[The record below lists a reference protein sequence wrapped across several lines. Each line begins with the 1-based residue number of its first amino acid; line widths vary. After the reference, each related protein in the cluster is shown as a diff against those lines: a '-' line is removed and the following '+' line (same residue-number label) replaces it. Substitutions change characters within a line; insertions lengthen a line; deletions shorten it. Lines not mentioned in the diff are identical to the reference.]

1 MSNSTSTNVAIVNTQ
16 AFTNVTLRF
25 PNLATPRG
33 FQNQKETYSVTAYF
47 DQKTNE
53 KLKKA
58 GFKVKEPRINPVTN
72 EKEFSMEIRSDAMSG
87 HQPPVFNSEGNK
99 IDPSQ
104 IGNGTIANLKV
115 VVRTDNRNPDKL
127 VTTLMAVKALEIVAP
142 VSSVTEEMI
151 SQADNC
157 DF

>member
-72 EKEFSMEIRSDAMSG
+72 QKEFSMEIRSDAMSG

-104 IGNGTIANLKV
+104 IGNGTTANLKV

-151 SQADNC
+151 SQADTC

>member
-47 DQKTNE
+47 DQKTKE

-87 HQPPVFNSEGNK
+87 HQPPVFNSEGTK

-104 IGNGTIANLKV
+104 IGNGTTANLKV

>member
-1 MSNSTSTNVAIVNTQ
+1 MSNQAIVNTS

-25 PNLATPRG
+25 PNLVTPRG

-47 DQKTNE
+47 DKATNE

-72 EKEFSMEIRSDAMSG
+72 EKEFSMEIRSDALSG
-87 HQPPVFNSEGNK
+87 HQPPVFNSKGEP
-99 IDPSQ
+99 IDPAE
-104 IGNGTIANLKV
+104 IGNGTIANVKV
-115 VVRTDNRNPDKL
+115 AVRDDLRNPGKL
-127 VTTLMAVKALEIVAP
+127 VTTLLAVKATEIIAP
-142 VSSVTEEMI
+142 VSSITQDMI
-151 SQADNC
+151 DSADKC

>member
-1 MSNSTSTNVAIVNTQ
+1 MSNPVIINTS

-25 PNLATPRG
+25 PNLVTPRG

-47 DQKTNE
+47 NKTMND

-72 EKEFSMEIRSDAMSG
+72 EKEFSMEIRSDSVSG
-87 HQPPVFNSEGNK
+87 HKPPVFNSEGK
-99 IDPSQ
+99 TIDPAE
-104 IGNGTIANLKV
+104 IGNGTTASIKV
-115 VVRTDNRNPDKL
+115 AVRDDLRNPGKV
-127 VTTLMAVKALEIVAP
+127 VTTLLAVKATEIIAP
-142 VSSVTEEMI
+142 VSSVT
-151 SQADNC
+151 QAMLDEANNC